1 MNQESYQSDKHS
13 ATSHRIFPLN
23 NSLFAV
29 RSWCPKHED
38 AMFFRTK
45 TSGPRSYLQIVENRW
60 EDGRPR
66 QRVIATL
73 GRLDQLQQSGQLD
86 ALLVSGAR
94 LTQSVLLL
102 SAHAQG
108 QLPTIT
114 TRRIGPALVFERL
127 WRETGC
133 QPASEQLLHGRRF
146 ECDVERAAF
155 LTVLHRLCA
164 PGSDR
169 AADKWR
175 TDYQIEGC
183 DGVQLH
189 HLYRVMAWLGE
200 ELPQDQQQGKTPFA
214 PRCIKD
220 RIEEE
225 LFAHRRDLFTDLQL
239 VFFDTTTLY
248 FEGDGGDDL
257 GQRGFSKDHRPD
269 LYQMVV
275 GAVLDGQGRPICCEL
290 WPGNTTDVT
299 TLIPVVDR
307 LRSRFGVRRICIV
320 ADRGMI
326 SQETI
331 AALEQPGRNWQYIL
345 GARMRSQ
352 NEVKDEVLSRAG
364 RYRVVHPPRVQS
376 DDPSPLKVKEV
387 WVDDRRYIVCLNED
401 EARRDAADRE
411 AIVAALREQLRRG
424 DKALVGNK
432 GYRRY
437 RGGGG
442 PDHFQVDEAKIAEDA
457 RYDGKWVLRTN
468 TDLDSAEVALQSKQ
482 LSMVEQRFRS
492 CKALLQTRPIY
503 HRCDETIR
511 GHVFCSF
518 LALVLRQELQ
528 ARLEERGHA
537 FEWADVIADLDRLQ
551 MVEVE
556 QEGKRFLLRSD
567 VQGTCGK
574 VFQTVGVAIPPTV
587 QQASPTA
594 PGGDT
599 AHSATPPD

>member
-1 MNQESYQSDKHS
+1 
-13 ATSHRIFPLN
+13 
-23 NSLFAV
+23 
-29 RSWCPKHED
+29 
-38 AMFFRTK
+38 MFFRTK

-73 GRLDQLQQSGQLD
+73 GRLDHLQQTGQLD

-94 LTQSVLLL
+94 LAQSVLLL
-102 SAHAQG
+102 SAHAKG

-114 TRRIGPALVFERL
+114 TRRIGPALVFQRL
-127 WRETGC
+127 WQQTGC
-133 QPASEQLLHGRRF
+133 QRVIEQLLDGRRF
-146 ECDVERAAF
+146 ECDVERAIF
-155 LTVLHRLCA
+155 LTVLHRLFD

-175 TDYQIEGC
+175 TDYQIDGC
-183 DGVQLH
+183 ESLQLH
-189 HLYRVMAWLGE
+189 HLYRTMAWLGE
-200 ELPQDQQQGKTPFA
+200 ALPQDQQTGKTPFA
-214 PRCIKD
+214 PRCTKD

-225 LFAHRRDLFTDLQL
+225 LFAHRRDLFTGLQL
-239 VFFDTTTLY
+239 VFFDTTSIY
-248 FEGDGGDDL
+248 FEGNGGEDI

-307 LRSRFGVRRICIV
+307 LRSRFGVRRVCIV

-331 AALEQPGRNWQYIL
+331 EALEKPERGWLYIL

-364 RYRVVHPPRVQS
+364 RYRVVHPKRAES
-376 DDPSPLKVKEV
+376 TAPSPLKIKEV

-401 EARRDAADRE
+401 EARKDAADRE
-411 AIVAALREQLRRG
+411 AIVAALREQLRSG
-424 DKALVGNK
+424 DKSLIGNK

-437 RGGGG
+437 LSGSDS
-442 PDHFQVDEAKIAEDA
+442 PHFRIDEAKIAEDA

-468 TDLDSAEVALQSKQ
+468 TDLDSAEVALQYKQ
-482 LSMVEQRFRS
+482 LWMVEHWFRS
-492 CKALLQTRPIY
+492 CKTLLQTRPIY
-503 HRCDETIR
+503 HKCDETIR

-528 ARLEERGHA
+528 ARLEERGHDL
-537 FEWADVIADLDRLQ
+537 EWADVIADLDRLQ

-556 QEGKRFLLRSD
+556 QDGKRFLLRCE
-567 VQGTCGK
+567 VQGSCGK
-574 VFQTVGVAIPPTV
+574 VFQAAGVAMPPTV
-587 QQASPTA
+587 RQASPTG
-594 PGGDT
+594 PGRDA
-599 AHSATPPD
+599 AHSATPPG